1 MIYGATMGSFAV
13 AQFGIRGFDALTLA
27 DVERRAHAFRM
38 LTHVDMAE
46 PIA

>member
-13 AQFGIRGFDALTLA
+13 SQFGIRGFESLTLS
-27 DVERRAHAFRM
+27 DVEDRARAFRE

-46 PIA
+46 RLT